1 LQNQKIS
8 ESKNG
13 NASFA
18 TETVK
23 QEKEDESSDD
33 SVDASSSLPVD
44 HEIDSAGVPPVVK
57 AVKDEEQL
65 LEPVKQDK
73 VDDFLDA
80 SLSIP
85 IDLEAKNGDVSLIT
99 EAMKKEEE
107 QLEEAQIKA
116 EEEEEAR
123 KREEAAKIAF
133 DPKARYSKLDEL
145 LTKTQLYSE
154 FLLEKMD
161 KIADV
166 CISHCVLTV
175 FFLLCSIY
183 LCFFADD
190 HAVAWLLTRKSNLK
204 VKSHQ

>member
-1 LQNQKIS
+1 MSDAIPD
-8 ESKNG
+8 KNW
-13 NASFA
+13 
-18 TETVK
+18 
-23 QEKEDESSDD
+23 
-33 SVDASSSLPVD
+33 DASPVKFEAND
-44 HEIDSAGVPPVVK
+44 GDARDASPIKFEAKGVDTIPVLK
-57 AVKDEEQL
+57 EEEQL
-65 LEPVKQDK
+65 LEPVNDEPA
-73 VDDFLDA
+73 DGILD
-80 SLSIP
+80 SLP
-85 IDLEAKNGDVSLIT
+85 IDLEAKNGNASLLT

-107 QLEEAQIKA
+107 QLEDTRLKA

-123 KREEAAKIAF
+123 KREEAAKLAF